1 MWPRA
6 RAVGAVVAAVALG
19 VVIGGGG
26 PAVAQNGAKGG
37 GKATFEEIDVQRINV
52 VEPHGKPR
60 LVLTNKVRSP
70 AAVVDGVD
78 LGNAG
83 QRAGMI
89 FYNAEG
95 DEAGGMGVD
104 SSVVDGKPGAGGQLA
119 FDQYKQDQTLV
130 LRYAED
136 QGRRGVGLTVQ
147 DRPDTPLSGMFEEY
161 TKIQQMPPGPE
172 RDQAMAELEKKYPS
186 PKRAFFGKNPDKS
199 VGLTLADGKGKP
211 RIVVRVDE
219 KGDPQIQF
227 LDARGK
233 VTRTIKG

>member
-1 MWPRA
+1 MRPRVY
-6 RAVGAVVAAVALG
+6 AVGAVVAAVALG
-19 VVIGGGG
+19 VVIGGSGQ
-26 PAVAQNGAKGG
+26 AVAQDG
-37 GKATFEEIDVQRINV
+37 GKTTFEEIDVQRINV
-52 VEPHGKPR
+52 VEPDGKPR
-60 LVLTNKVRSP
+60 LVLSNKVKSP
-70 AAVVDGVD
+70 AAVVNGVD

-83 QRAGMI
+83 RRAGMT

-104 SSVVDGKPGAGGQLA
+104 SSVVDGRQGAGGQLA
-119 FDQYKQDQTLV
+119 FDQYKQDQTLI

-136 QGRRGVGLTVQ
+136 QGKRGVGLTVQ
-147 DRPDTPLSGMFEEY
+147 DRPDTPLSAMFEEY

-172 RDQAMAELEKKYPS
+172 QDKAMAELEKKYPS

-211 RIVVRVDE
+211 RIVLRVDDE
-219 KGDPQIQF
+219 GDPQIQF
-227 LDARGK
+227 LNAKGK